1 MKRILFLVLIA
12 FVSCVC
18 SYADQYVIEDLSTTT
33 INIGGVEKIVGDKFS
48 DASTIKWS
56 NPKQF
61 MRARNLGKQGA
72 KSKKF
77 YQAAF
82 VEKQATSIADY
93 YYKVDHLST
102 MGPVNAGKVTWH
114 DGRNK
119 TKYPDNR
126 KAIVIGNSE
135 YSNIDYLI
143 NPVGDAILVT
153 EKLQDLGFD
162 VATCYDGQI
171 ADMKRALNSFCDK
184 SKGCDVALFYYA
196 GHGLQDSENSI
207 NYLLPVN
214 INMDEDYVNSRNC
227 LSGLDVRDNIQKL
240 RCKVNILLFDACRS
254 DFSVRGFNSSAFTM
268 EAGNNTVVMYSTS
281 NGTVAYDGYR
291 GGKNGPFASAF
302 LDNVG
307 TPGITLS
314 ATLKKIQIKVAELS
328 KGQTP
333 SISDNVVTDFFF
345 EPESKTIVPPTP
357 KPNPNPQVVKQQNT
371 TQVSNTQQQ
380 ANATTGT
387 HNGHE
392 WVDLGLPSGTKW
404 ATCNVGA
411 SSPSEYGDYFAW
423 GETSPKKSYDW
434 SNLKY
439 SRYRRATVKFS
450 KYVTDSKSGKVDGKK
465 ELELSDDAARIN
477 WGSGWRM
484 PSKEQLEE
492 LWHKCWWIKT
502 SQGEH
507 LGCKV
512 IGPNGNSIFL
522 PSAGSS
528 KEVYPDDDVLYGCY
542 WARSL
547 YLDNQWN
554 AYFLTFYS
562 LATEGWDFGMTLNNG
577 DRSDG
582 LSVRPVL
589 APIFGDEVTED
600 ISSAN
605 PDSSSPN
612 LVSSCI
618 ADADVEQNSQVSYT
632 TTGSKNGHTRTTST
646 FF

>member
-33 INIGGVEKIVGDKFS
+33 INIGGIEKKVGDKFS
-48 DASTIKWS
+48 DTSTIKWS
-56 NPKQF
+56 SPKQF
-61 MRARNLGKQGA
+61 MRARNLNKQGA

-93 YYKVDHLST
+93 YSKIDHLST

-411 SSPSEYGDYFAW
+411 NSPSDYGSYFAW
-423 GETSPKKSYDW
+423 GETSPKSNYDW

-439 SRYRRATVKFS
+439 CLNDDRDKYS
-450 KYVTDSKSGKVDGKK
+450 KYVTDSKYGKVDGKK
-465 ELELSDDAARIN
+465 ELDLVDDAAYVN

-484 PSKEQLEE
+484 PSMAQLNE
-492 LWHKCWWIKT
+492 LQEKCKWTWT
-502 SQGEH
+502 SQGGH
-507 LGCKV
+507 DGCMV
-512 IGPNGNSIFL
+512 VGPNGNSIFL
-522 PSAGSS
+522 PAAGCFS
-528 KEVYPDDDVLYGCY
+528 
-542 WARSL
+542 
-547 YLDNQWN
+547 
-554 AYFLTFYS
+554 
-562 LATEGWDFGMTLNNG
+562 
-577 DRSDG
+577 
-582 LSVRPVL
+582 
-589 APIFGDEVTED
+589 I
-600 ISSAN
+600 
-605 PDSSSPN
+605 DSFHG
-612 LVSSCI
+612 
-618 ADADVEQNSQVSYT
+618 
-632 TTGSKNGHTRTTST
+632 TGSLGDYWSRTLHSGYGYDAYYFYFNSSGPHSSHYYRSYGQSIRAVLGTE
-646 FF
+646 F